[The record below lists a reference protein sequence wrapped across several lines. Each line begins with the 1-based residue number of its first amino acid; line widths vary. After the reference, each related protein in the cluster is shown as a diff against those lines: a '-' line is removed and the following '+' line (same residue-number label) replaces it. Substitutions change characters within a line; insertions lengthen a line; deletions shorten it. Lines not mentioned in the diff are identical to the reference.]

1 VRRHRTQARRNLAI
15 LVVSAAALV
24 GGLIASAPV
33 NADPAP
39 TLAQVQKRV
48 DELHAQAEEANDR
61 YNAAT
66 ESLLDVQRRV
76 ERAQNEVARQGERVK
91 QLSASLGG
99 FAAMSYRVG
108 GIDPTIQ
115 TLLADDPKEFLA
127 SASTMEAFAGQQT
140 AQLGVVTKARQAFAE
155 SQALADDELAREK
168 VVQSTIAAE
177 KATVDRLVKEQEQLL
192 AKLTAEEKAR
202 LAAEKERQRAA
213 AIAARDK
220 QRAALAAAPK
230 PATANVPVS
239 GRAGVAVAAAMS
251 KLGAPYVYGG
261 KGPDVFDC
269 SGFTSWAWAQAGV
282 SLSSSSR
289 VQAGEGTPVSSS
301 NLQPGDILYYGYP
314 VSHVAMYIGNG
325 QVIHASN
332 PRTDVTIAPAMQA
345 GGSAKPFR
353 GAMRPG

>member
-1 VRRHRTQARRNLAI
+1 M
-15 LVVSAAALV
+15 

-33 NADPAP
+33 SADPAP

-48 DELHAQAEEANDR
+48 DELHAKAEEANDR
-61 YNAAT
+61 YAAAT

-76 ERAQNEVARQGERVK
+76 ERAQSEVARQGERVK

-140 AQLGVVTKARQAFAE
+140 SQLGVVTKARQAFAE
-155 SQALADDELAREK
+155 SQALADEELAREK

-177 KATVDRLVKEQEQLL
+177 KATVDGLVKEQERLL

-230 PATANVPVS
+230 PASAATNVPVS
-239 GRAGVAVAAAMS
+239 GRAGAAVSAAMS

-261 KGPDVFDC
+261 KGPNVFDC
-269 SGFTSWAWAQAGV
+269 SGFTSWAWGQAGV

-289 VQAGEGTPVSSS
+289 VQAGQGTPVSSS
-301 NLQPGDILYYGYP
+301 NLQPGDILYYGSP

-332 PRTDVTIAPAMQA
+332 PRTDVTIAPAMRA